1 MSFGTMT
8 GKVLKPGQPNKHP
21 GKIMPIQ
28 KIGAISR
35 TYRHIERYRQILSV
49 LFKYGFGDIIDA
61 LHIGHYIKIALPKK
75 VRRRWGMVEEFTLP
89 ERVRLVMEELGPTF
103 IKMGQILSTR
113 PDLIPMEFITQL
125 EKLQDNVPPFPF
137 EDVKTTIESELAA
150 PITTIF
156 RDFSETP
163 VAAASI
169 GQVHRATL
177 ATGEDVAVKVQRPD
191 IKKTIEVDLEIM
203 FHLATL
209 LEQNVDA
216 CQIYNPTR
224 IVTEF
229 ADTIRKEIDYNNEAF
244 YIERFSRQFLDDSTV
259 YVPKVFPD
267 ATTARV
273 LTMEYIDGVKT
284 SDTDRLEAEGLNRS
298 VIAARGADLI
308 FEQILVHGFFH
319 ADPHP
324 GNIVILPDNVICYL
338 DFGMMGRIDRQTRDE
353 IVDLVVAV
361 VRQNEVKATDV
372 LLRLTTQDV
381 LVDRRKMELDVA
393 DLTMQYIGKPLK
405 EINAGRLLRQ
415 FMDLV
420 SHHRLQIPP
429 NLFLMIKAITTVEGL
444 GTVLDPDFDCMSS
457 ATPFIKHIRRERMN
471 PKRVA
476 SNMLNAGAEIIHLFK
491 EIPEA
496 FRDILTQAKSGETTI
511 KFEHRG
517 LEPIQKTLDQ
527 VSNRISFA
535 IVLSSLVM
543 SSSLIVLAGI
553 PPVWHEIPIIGI
565 IGFLGAGVMGFW
577 LLFSILRH
585 GQM

>member
-1 MSFGTMT
+1 
-8 GKVLKPGQPNKHP
+8 
-21 GKIMPIQ
+21 MPIH
-28 KIGAISR
+28 KIGVISR

-49 LFKYGFGDIIDA
+49 LFKYGFGDILDA
-61 LHIGHYIKIALPKK
+61 LHIGRNIEIALPKR
-75 VRRRWGMVEEFTLP
+75 VRREQERIEELTLP
-89 ERVRLVMEELGPTF
+89 ERVRMAMEELGPTF

-113 PDLIPMEFITQL
+113 PDLIPMEFITQF
-125 EKLQDNVPPFPF
+125 EKLQDKVPPFPF
-137 EDVKTTIESELAA
+137 EDVKRTIESELRA
-150 PITTIF
+150 PIAMIF
-156 RDFSETP
+156 RDFDETP

-216 CQIYNPTR
+216 YRIYHPTR

-259 YVPKVFPD
+259 YVPKVFSD

-284 SDTDRLEAEGLNRS
+284 SDIDRLESEGLGRS
-298 VIAARGADLI
+298 VIATRGADLI
-308 FEQILVHGFFH
+308 FKQILVHGFFH

-324 GNIVILPDNVICYL
+324 GNIVILPGNVICYL
-338 DFGMMGRIDRQTRDE
+338 DFGMMGRIDRWTRDG

-361 VRQNEVKATDV
+361 VRQNDAKATDA

-381 LVDRRKMELDVA
+381 PVDRRKMELDVS

-429 NLFLMIKAITTVEGL
+429 NLFMMIKAITTVEGL
-444 GTVLDPDFDCMSS
+444 GTVLDPDFDFMSS
-457 ATPFIKHIRRERMN
+457 ATPFIKRIRMERMH

-476 SNMLNAGAEIIHLFK
+476 SDMLNAGAEIVHLLK
-491 EIPEA
+491 DIPGS
-496 FRDILTQAKSGETTI
+496 FHDILEQAKSGGTTI

-527 VSNRISFA
+527 VSNRVSFA
-535 IVLSSLVM
+535 IVLASLVM
-543 SSSLIVLAGI
+543 GSALIVLAGI
-553 PPVWHEIPIIGI
+553 P
-565 IGFLGAGVMGFW
+565 
-577 LLFSILRH
+577 
-585 GQM
+585 